1 MINQKM
7 IKADLQVAQQLLYG
21 KSSVNNEYLIN
32 LAVYH
37 SVQAIEKN
45 LKYIYEKNSGKQS
58 IYTHNTSEL
67 LTQAREYLSEKT
79 FFALNK
85 LARNLTACNQ
95 LRYEDAYIDKKIAI
109 RYFKLAKDFCGKTF
123 NKEKQIKER
132 E

>member
-21 KSSVNNEYLIN
+21 KSSANNEYLIN

-67 LTQAREYLSEKT
+67 LTQAREYLNEKT
-79 FFALNK
+79 FFTLYK

-109 RYFKLAKDFCGKTF
+109 RYFKLAKDFYGKTF
-123 NKEKQIKER
+123 NKEKQIKE
-132 E
+132 